1 MLDLTSAWFVNPSIL
16 RLGTGLA
23 LGVGIGIAIW
33 GALVE
38 QTGGRAVAETAFG
51 VALGMFVAFPVW
63 IAVGRWIRP
72 WATFGFF
79 RQLAFGTVLGIAFI
93 ALLSLASS
101 VLTGRIGPE
110 SGILTG
116 LLFPLILGIWNAAL
130 LGIGLGIGSA
140 KS

>member
-1 MLDLTSAWFVNPSIL
+1 MSPSTL

-23 LGVGIGIAIW
+23 LGTGIGIALW

-38 QTGGRAVAETAFG
+38 QSGGRTVAETAFG
-51 VALGMFVAFPVW
+51 VAIAMFVAFPVW
-63 IAVGRWIRP
+63 VAVGRWIRP
-72 WATFGFF
+72 WATSGFF

-93 ALLSLASS
+93 ALLSLATS

-110 SGILTG
+110 SGILAG
-116 LLFPLILGIWNAAL
+116 LLFPFLLGVWNAAL
-130 LGIGLGIGSA
+130 LGIGMGIGSA